1 MIVMQHL
8 SLNDYAILQNYKDNN
23 DIMYPAQ
30 ELLQYNYCFL
40 GLWVLG

>member
-8 SLNDYAILQNYKDNN
+8 SLNDYVILQNYKDNN

-30 ELLQYNYCFL
+30 ELL
-40 GLWVLG
+40 